1 MASAELSVSD
11 DAGAGA
17 GKGTPPERP
26 LLRLGRS
33 AWAGV
38 GIIVLLALLALAAVQ
53 VAVVV
58 VPLVLA
64 LFPAALLAPV
74 TGWLKRHRLP
84 PALASLLSIVGGLAL
99 LTAAVAVLAR
109 IAAAEVPD
117 DLAESLSQGVQGLN
131 AALGQAPFLDIQG
144 IEDLGQR
151 VQDMGGGQ
159 LPNVA
164 AGIAATAVEVVVGT
178 VFLFVA
184 LFFYLKDGEQI
195 SDALRTLV
203 PSRIREDLVEMSRR
217 AWRTLG
223 SFFRG
228 QLLVA
233 VVDAVL
239 IGVGL
244 LLLGVPLALPLA
256 ALVFFGGLFP
266 IVGAIVSGALAV
278 LVALA
283 DGGLGLG
290 IAVFVLV
297 LAVQQAESNILAP
310 VVLGRA
316 IKLHPLLVVLVIT
329 GAAGVVGVLGA
340 FLAVPVTASIARA
353 VDYLREHDHAPA

>member
-1 MASAELSVSD
+1 MASGEPGMSGEP
-11 DAGAGA
+11 GAA
-17 GKGTPPERP
+17 AARATSPERP
-26 LLRLGRS
+26 LLRLGRF

-38 GIIVLLALLALAAVQ
+38 GVIVLLALLVLAAVQ

-74 TGWLKRHRLP
+74 VGWLKRHRVP
-84 PALASLLSIVGGLAL
+84 AALASLLTILGGLGLLAAAIAL
-99 LTAAVAVLAR
+99 LAR
-109 IAAAEVPD
+109 VAAAEVPE
-117 DLAESLSQGVQGLN
+117 DLMKSLSQGFQGLEG
-131 AALGQAPFLDIQG
+131 ALGQVPFLNVQG
-144 IEDLGQR
+144 MEDLGQQL
-151 VQDMGGGQ
+151 QDMGGGQ
-159 LPNVA
+159 LPDVA
-164 AGIAATAVEVVVGT
+164 AGLAATAVEVLVGT

-184 LFFYLKDGEQI
+184 LFFYLKDGKQI
-195 SDALRTLV
+195 SDALRTVL
-203 PSRIREDLVEMSRR
+203 PSFIRADVVEMSRR

-223 SFFRG
+223 SYFRG

-256 ALVFFGGLFP
+256 AIVFFGGLFP

-290 IAVFVLV
+290 IAVFLLV
-297 LAVQQAESNILAP
+297 LAVQQAESNILEP

-329 GAAGVVGVLGA
+329 GAAGATGVLGA

-353 VDYLREHDHAPA
+353 VDYLRENGHAPA